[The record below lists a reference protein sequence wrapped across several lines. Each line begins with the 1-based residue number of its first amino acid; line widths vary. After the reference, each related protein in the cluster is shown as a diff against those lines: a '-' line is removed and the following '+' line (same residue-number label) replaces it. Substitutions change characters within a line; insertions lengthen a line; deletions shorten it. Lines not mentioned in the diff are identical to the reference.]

1 VTGVPEQRMIKT
13 RDDLEGLIINKVP
26 EGKALEF
33 KRELPGP
40 SDKGNVKILQSI
52 TSFANTNG
60 GELLYG
66 VDARDGIPVGLPGID
81 GPSADAIQL
90 RIENLCKDGVQERL
104 PHLSFTFIPVDND
117 KTVLVIRIPKSWA
130 SPHRVTTGG
139 HAHFYGRKTGS
150 YRMDVS
156 ELRSAFS
163 LSQSIADKAR
173 EFRSGRLQ
181 RILAND
187 TPVPVSSAGK
197 LVLHVIAA
205 SAFDPSTGVGVVP
218 SKEQRSK
225 FAPIG
230 WVQNS
235 EHLNFDG
242 YVSYTSFNT
251 PNVSYTQQFR
261 SGIIESLL
269 AFEEL
274 HDGGHFLMPHWYEIR
289 LIKAVENHIS
299 ALEQLGSS
307 SPFFVFLSFLGI
319 AQYQLI
325 INIRGGGGF
334 DYARRK
340 LDRDTLILP
349 TVAIEDSKQIGSGM
363 RALFDMVWNAFGLE
377 RSRYFNDESEWI
389 GPLLS

>member
-1 VTGVPEQRMIKT
+1 MIKT
-13 RDDLEGLIINKVP
+13 REDLDGLIHNKVP
-26 EGKALEF
+26 ESKSLEY
-33 KRELPGP
+33 KRQLPGRE
-40 SDKGNVKILQSI
+40 DGGNVKILQSI
-52 TSFANTNG
+52 TSFANTTG

-66 VDARDGIPVGLPGID
+66 VEAKDGIPIGLPGID
-81 GPSADAIQL
+81 TLPSADAITL
-90 RIENLCKDGVQERL
+90 RIENLYKDGVQERL
-104 PHLSFTFIPVDND
+104 PHLSFNFIEVENG
-117 KTVLVIRIPKSWA
+117 KYVLVIGIPKSWA
-130 SPHRVTTGG
+130 APHRVTTGG

-150 YRMDVS
+150 YPMDVS

-163 LSQSIADKAR
+163 LSQSIADKAC

-181 RILAND
+181 KILAND
-187 TPVPVSSAGK
+187 TPVPVSPAGK

-218 SKEQRSK
+218 SREQRSK
-225 FAPIG
+225 FSPVG
-230 WVQNS
+230 WVQNC

-269 AFEEL
+269 AFEEFG
-274 HDGGHFLMPHWYEIR
+274 DGGFFLTPHWYEIR
-289 LIKAVENHIS
+289 LIQSVENYMS
-299 ALEQLGSS
+299 ALEHLGSS

-325 INIRGGGGF
+325 INTGAGGRF
-334 DYARRK
+334 DFARRK
-340 LDRDTLILP
+340 LDRDILILP
-349 TVAIEDSKQIGSGM
+349 TVAIEDSKEISSGM

-377 RSRYFNDESEWI
+377 RSRYFNDESEWT
-389 GPLLS
+389 GPMLS